1 MNRTDIKE
9 FKRAVDAA
17 YEMGVFVGDVEVKD
31 GIKTLALE
39 RMYEEKNGD
48 GWFIVTTITKYKT
61 NDEEDHLTKDDEFL
75 GREKFITPCPKGE
88 VCGWYGKNYILI
100 N

>member
-1 MNRTDIKE
+1 MREAIKG
-9 FKRAVDAA
+9 KTYNTKTA
-17 YEMGVFVGDVEVKD
+17 YEMGVYVGDVEVKD

-48 GWFIVTTITKYKT
+48 GWFIMTTITKFKT
-61 NDEEDHLTKDDEFL
+61 NDEEEHLSKDDEFI

-88 VCGWYGKNYILI
+88 VCGWYGKSVC
-100 N
+100 